1 MKIKELLIS
10 NILSFKYVANIDEA
24 TKITFDK
31 SLNIFIGENGAGKS
45 TALEVI
51 NFIFRKILFK
61 HFNVN
66 QDLFLQK
73 DRITVSDKKNILS
86 YAGNDSYS
94 EFRLEPNWDSENESQ
109 KIKLVIELDEIDN
122 ANIKNLITNQSK
134 LNSFASLY
142 ANHSASPGT
151 AIQKEYVIEIT
162 LNKLNKNFSAQISPN
177 SSDPGYLYLTNYNFY
192 KELINLYNYENP
204 NDLLEPLYESFAL
217 IGSYRNYHD
226 FTPSI
231 SLQRES
237 SASQR
242 QQIKNQENAKSLS
255 ANEQSEPSIFKLVRL
270 RVAEAHY
277 ELEDLALT
285 LEQRE
290 EQANNLP
297 FLISINKRLKLVNLK
312 CKIRVSDKRTRRYA
326 FEFIDIKRKKILD
339 HIGVLS
345 AGQKAIIHL
354 VFEAYG
360 RGELRGGLV
369 IIDEPEIHL
378 HHQFQNEYLR
388 VIEEINKDQECQYVL
403 VTHSESLINSTTIHN
418 VKRFALDEKNHTA
431 IKAPVLSTDDQK
443 LLIKILD
450 NTRSTYA
457 FFAKKVVLVEGD
469 TDRYFF
475 KSVTQEIKPEFNQ
488 EIAILD
494 IGGKGGFAQWRAF
507 FESFGLAVY
516 SIGDLDSAR
525 QFIYGDYKNG
535 KEDKLNTA
543 EKIAT
548 FKATHLDLL
557 AKIEQKY
564 SEKIYILQNGALEHY
579 LKISKAKKE
588 DGKALPE
595 VIKFCSENLSAY
607 LSNTLDKEAEEIK
620 FIVNEITK

>member
-1 MKIKELLIS
+1 MKIKQLLIS

-24 TKITFDK
+24 TKIIFDK

-66 QDLFLQK
+66 QDLLLQK
-73 DRITVSDKKNILS
+73 DRITISDKKNILS

-94 EFRLEPNWDSENESQ
+94 EFRLEPNWDRENESQ

-122 ANIKNLITNQSK
+122 TNIKNLITNQSK

-142 ANHSASPGT
+142 ANHSASPET
-151 AIQKEYVIEIT
+151 TTQKEYVIEIT
-162 LNKLNKNFSAQISPN
+162 LNKVNKNFSAKISPN

-204 NDLLEPLYESFAL
+204 NDLLAPLYESFAL

-231 SLQRES
+231 SLQQES
-237 SASQR
+237 PASQR
-242 QQIKNQENAKSLS
+242 QQIKNQENVKSLN

-277 ELEDLALT
+277 ELGEMALT
-285 LEQRE
+285 PEQRE
-290 EQANNLP
+290 DQANNLP
-297 FLISINKRLKLVNLK
+297 FIISINKRLKLVNLE
-312 CKIRVSDKRTRRYA
+312 CKIRVSERRTRQYA
-326 FEFIDIKRKKILD
+326 FEFLDIKRKKVLS
-339 HIGVLS
+339 HISALS

-360 RGELRGGLV
+360 RGELRGGVV

-418 VKRFALDEKNHTA
+418 VKRFALDDKNHTA

-475 KSVTQEIKPEFNQ
+475 KSVMQEIKPEFNQ

-494 IGGKGGFAQWRAF
+494 IGGKGGFAQWKAF
-507 FESFGLAVY
+507 FENFGLTVY
-516 SIGDLDSAR
+516 CIGDLDSAR
-525 QFIYGDYKNG
+525 QFIYGDT
-535 KEDKLNTA
+535 KEENKLDTKDKIDA
-543 EKIAT
+543 
-548 FKATHLDLL
+548 FKKTHPNLL
-557 AKIEQKY
+557 GEIEQKY
-564 SEKIYILQNGALEHY
+564 SEKIYILKSGSLEDY
-579 LKISKAKKE
+579 LGISKNKK
-588 DGKALPE
+588 GLPS
-595 VIKFCSENLSAY
+595 VIKFCNDNLNSYLRY
-607 LSNTLDKEAEEIK
+607 LSNEESKEVK
-620 FIVNEITK
+620 FIIDELTK